1 MADILVSP
9 RKPRIQ
15 ESTVISLYTD
25 EEINVTV
32 AAINLHGPY
41 KINADELASM
51 DAESVERCLLAASV
65 NELLSTRARR
75 LANHIIGTI
84 ERVKNYK

>member
-1 MADILVSP
+1 MADILVFP

>member
-1 MADILVSP
+1 MADILVFPS
-9 RKPRIQ
+9 KPRIQ

-41 KINADELASM
+41 KITADELTTM
-51 DAESVERCLLAASV
+51 DAESVERCLLEASV
-65 NELLSTRARR
+65 NGLLSARARR
-75 LANHIIGTI
+75 LAHHIIGTI